1 MQDIQSYQEQVRG
14 MTAEKETQI
23 LVEVLEAEVARAD
36 EELLQAIGI
45 DNEEVLK
52 RLQEVW
58 EEEDKMMAE
67 AMKAIEAEKLIEQN
81 NI

>member
-1 MQDIQSYQEQVRG
+1 MQDIQSYQEEVKG
-14 MTAEKETQI
+14 MTADKETQI
-23 LVEVLEAEVARAD
+23 LVEVLEAEAARAD
-36 EELLQAIGI
+36 EELIQGIGI

-67 AMKAIEAEKLIEQN
+67 AMKAIESEEQM
-81 NI
+81 

>member
-1 MQDIQSYQEQVRG
+1 MKDIQSYQEEVKG
-14 MTAEKETQI
+14 MTADKETQI
-23 LVEVLEAEVARAD
+23 LVEVLEAEAARED
-36 EELLQAIGI
+36 EELIQGIGI

-67 AMKAIEAEKLIEQN
+67 AMKAIESEEQM
-81 NI
+81 

>member
-1 MQDIQSYQEQVRG
+1 MQDIQSYQEEVKG
-14 MTAEKETQI
+14 MTADKETQI
-23 LVEVLEAEVARAD
+23 LIEVLEAEAARED
-36 EELLQAIGI
+36 EEFIQVIGI

-67 AMKAIEAEKLIEQN
+67 AMKAIESKEQM
-81 NI
+81 

>member
-1 MQDIQSYQEQVRG
+1 MQDIQSYQEEVKG
-14 MTAEKETQI
+14 MTADKETQI
-23 LVEVLEAEVARAD
+23 LIEVLEAEAARED
-36 EELLQAIGI
+36 EEFIQGIGI

-67 AMKAIEAEKLIEQN
+67 AMKAIESKEQM
-81 NI
+81 